1 MAPPDSPRSDSLQSD
16 SPLPES
22 PLSDLKILDLTR
34 VMAGPYSTRLLCDLG
49 ADVVKLEPPEGD
61 ITRNWGQQRNGLSG
75 FYTQQNAGK
84 RNICIDLK
92 SHEGPELVRRLA
104 DRADVV
110 VENFRPGVMA
120 RAGLGFPELSERNP
134 GLIMLS
140 ISGFGQTGPETER
153 LAYAPVIHAEAGYI
167 ARHAELDGNPASD
180 PVFSLADSYSALH
193 GTVALL
199 SALHLRERT
208 GVGQHID
215 LCMLRAL
222 VATDDYSHH
231 LLDDALP
238 LERLGGQVF
247 EAVGGPILISAQW
260 KGLWYQAKN
269 VFGLRAEDGAN
280 LEEKFANRQQ
290 AVHDWIASYTDRDAL
305 KRDLERAGLPWGDVR
320 QMEDVLD
327 SPTLKARPPY
337 AEVDDRAGGKRRV
350 VEAPYRFS
358 HASSGVRGPAPH
370 RGEHNADVLSDWL
383 ELRPDE
389 IEALEKSSTLLDEGT
404 P

>member
-1 MAPPDSPRSDSLQSD
+1 MPPPD
-16 SPLPES
+16 S

-61 ITRNWGQQRNGLSG
+61 ITRSWGERRGGLSG

-84 RNICIDLK
+84 RNVCIDLK
-92 SHEGPELVRRLA
+92 TQEGPELVRRLA
-104 DRADVV
+104 DCADVV

-120 RAGLGFPELSERNP
+120 RAGLGFDELSERNP
-134 GLIMLS
+134 ALIMLS
-140 ISGFGQTGPETER
+140 ISGFGQSGPESER

-167 ARHAELDGNPASD
+167 ARHAELDGNPPSD

-199 SALHLRERT
+199 SALHMRERT

-215 LCMLRAL
+215 LCMLRAM
-222 VATDDYSHH
+222 VATDDYTHH
-231 LLDDALP
+231 LLDDAMP

-260 KGLWYQAKN
+260 KGLWVQAKTL
-269 VFGLRAEDGAN
+269 FGLRAEDGAN
-280 LEEKFANRQQ
+280 LTEKFANRQQ
-290 AVHDWIASYTDRDAL
+290 AVREWIASYQERDAL

-327 SPTLKARPPY
+327 SPTLRDRPPY
-337 AEVDDRAGGKRRV
+337 AEVDDRAGGVRRV
-350 VEAPYRFS
+350 VEAPYHFS
-358 HASSGVRGPAPH
+358 QATSGIRGPAPR
-370 RGEHNADVLSDWL
+370 RGEHNANVLSEWL
-383 ELRPDE
+383 ELKPEE
-389 IEALEKSSTLLDEGT
+389 IENLEKVGTLLAEEAQ
-404 P
+404 

>member
-1 MAPPDSPRSDSLQSD
+1 MTSPD
-16 SPLPES
+16 S
-22 PLSDLKILDLTR
+22 PLSDLKVLDLTR
-34 VMAGPYSTRLLCDLG
+34 VMAGPYGTRLLCDLG

-61 ITRNWGQQRNGLSG
+61 ITRTWGEQRHGLSG

-92 SHEGPELVRRLA
+92 SAQGPELVRRLA

-120 RAGLGFPELSERNP
+120 RSGLGYEALAKRNP
-134 GLIMLS
+134 RLIMLS
-140 ISGFGQTGPETER
+140 VSGFGQSGPEVAR

-167 ARHAELDGNPASD
+167 SRHAEMDGNPPSD

-199 SALHLRERT
+199 SALHMRERT

-222 VATDDYSHH
+222 VATDDYTHH

-247 EAVGGPILISAQW
+247 DAVGGPILISAQW
-260 KGLWYQAKN
+260 KGLWHLAKN
-269 VFGLRAEDGAN
+269 TFGLCADDGAD
-280 LEEKFANRQQ
+280 LDEKFANRQQ
-290 AVHDWIASYTDRDAL
+290 AVREWIESYTDRDAL
-305 KRDLERAGLPWGDVR
+305 KQDLERAGLPWGDVR
-320 QMEDVLD
+320 AMEDVLD
-327 SPTLKARPPY
+327 SPTLKHRPPFSL
-337 AEVDDRAGGKRRV
+337 VDDRAGGKRRV
-350 VEAPYRFS
+350 VEAPYEFS
-358 HASSGVRGPAPH
+358 HATSCVRGPAPH
-370 RGEHNADVLSDWL
+370 RGEHNQSVLADWL
-383 ELRPDE
+383 EMGSE
-389 IEALEKSSTLLDEGT
+389 EMEGLEESGTLLVET
-404 P
+404 TA

>member
-1 MAPPDSPRSDSLQSD
+1 MPPPD
-16 SPLPES
+16 S

-61 ITRNWGQQRNGLSG
+61 ITRSWGERRGGLSG

-84 RNICIDLK
+84 RNVCIDLK
-92 SHEGPELVRRLA
+92 TQEGPELVRRLA
-104 DRADVV
+104 DCADVV

-120 RAGLGFPELSERNP
+120 RAGLGFDELSERNP
-134 GLIMLS
+134 ALIMLS
-140 ISGFGQTGPETER
+140 ISGFGQSGPESER

-167 ARHAELDGNPASD
+167 ARHAELDGNPPSD
-180 PVFSLADSYSALH
+180 PVFSLADSYAALH

-199 SALHLRERT
+199 SALHMRERT

-215 LCMLRAL
+215 LCMLRAM
-222 VATDDYSHH
+222 VATDDYTHH
-231 LLDDALP
+231 LLDDAMP

-260 KGLWYQAKN
+260 KGLWVQAKTH
-269 VFGLRAEDGAN
+269 FGLRAEDGAN
-280 LEEKFANRQQ
+280 LTEKFANRQK
-290 AVHDWIASYTDRDAL
+290 AVREWIASYQERDAL

-327 SPTLKARPPY
+327 SPTLRDRPPY
-337 AEVDDRAGGKRRV
+337 AEVDDRAGGVRRV
-350 VEAPYRFS
+350 VEAPYHFS
-358 HASSGVRGPAPH
+358 QATSGIRGPAPR
-370 RGEHNADVLSDWL
+370 RGEHNANVLSEWL
-383 ELRPDE
+383 ELKPEE
-389 IEALEKSSTLLDEGT
+389 IENLEKVGTLLAEEAQ
-404 P
+404 

>member
-1 MAPPDSPRSDSLQSD
+1 MPPPD
-16 SPLPES
+16 S

-61 ITRNWGQQRNGLSG
+61 ITRSWGERRGGLSG

-84 RNICIDLK
+84 RNVCIDLK
-92 SHEGPELVRRLA
+92 TQEGPELVRRLA
-104 DRADVV
+104 DCADVV

-120 RAGLGFPELSERNP
+120 RAGLGFDELSERNP
-134 GLIMLS
+134 SLIMLS
-140 ISGFGQTGPETER
+140 ISGFGQSGPESER

-167 ARHAELDGNPASD
+167 ARHAELDGNPPSD

-199 SALHLRERT
+199 SALHMRERT

-215 LCMLRAL
+215 LCMLRAM
-222 VATDDYSHH
+222 VATDDYTHH
-231 LLDDALP
+231 LLDDAMP

-260 KGLWYQAKN
+260 KGLWVQAKTL
-269 VFGLRAEDGAN
+269 FGLRAEDGAN
-280 LEEKFANRQQ
+280 LTEKFANRQQ
-290 AVHDWIASYTDRDAL
+290 AVREWIASYQERDAL

-327 SPTLKARPPY
+327 SPTLRDRPPY
-337 AEVDDRAGGKRRV
+337 AEVDDRAGGVRRV
-350 VEAPYRFS
+350 VEAPYHFS
-358 HASSGVRGPAPH
+358 QATSGIRGPAPR
-370 RGEHNADVLSDWL
+370 RGEHNANVLSEWL
-383 ELRPDE
+383 ELKPEE
-389 IEALEKSSTLLDEGT
+389 IENLEKVGTLLAEEAQ
-404 P
+404 